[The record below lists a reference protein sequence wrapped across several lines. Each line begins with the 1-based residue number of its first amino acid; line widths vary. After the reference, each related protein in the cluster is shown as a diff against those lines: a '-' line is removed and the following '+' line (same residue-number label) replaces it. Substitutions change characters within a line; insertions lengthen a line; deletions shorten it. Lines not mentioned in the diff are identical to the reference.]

1 MPSPRLSS
9 LTSRITRNRRKKL
22 TLIIAEPLDCA
33 AAAADNIR
41 QLQLNT
47 AYSPVSAGYYCITD
61 DDLVIKTKTN
71 NNNNN
76 NNNNNDNRESAF
88 LLKRLSVLIQ
98 RFNSVAIRG
107 TFAHT
112 PVPSFLVLTDLLTL
126 GIYTTEGTKYTNNNN
141 NNNNKRPKVFD
152 KIAVQAILSTTSSI
166 NNYFEDITSRD
177 YDRGVTRVQP
187 SLDFELRF
195 EKKVP
200 YSLENL
206 ELLQF

>member
-1 MPSPRLSS
+1 MPSPRLSN

-33 AAAADNIR
+33 AAAADNIQ

-112 PVPSFLVLTDLLTL
+112 PVPSFLVFNLPFNPRDLYYRRYKNILITITITTTRGQKCLT
-126 GIYTTEGTKYTNNNN
+126 
-141 NNNNKRPKVFD
+141 R
-152 KIAVQAILSTTSSI
+152 
-166 NNYFEDITSRD
+166 
-177 YDRGVTRVQP
+177 
-187 SLDFELRF
+187 
-195 EKKVP
+195 
-200 YSLENL
+200 
-206 ELLQF
+206 